1 MISYNNKKVK
11 ENMKTINLEFN
22 KIPEYIPQE
31 IMNEKLENL
40 NFLLYYFHSK
50 KINENGRET
59 NETKRRDILKFLLK
73 EYFNILLVSNPE
85 NKLKFQEYEDKLND
99 FLKDKVKSNDIEFIL
114 AKEFE
119 QEFKERKDVVRKTIS
134 KLNVKINNNN
144 EAIVFQYGE
153 IYINETNL
161 NSLIRGKLTPET
173 LTELTQTW
181 MIFQLNRYIGLDNA
195 FISKDVDTEKAK
207 EFFKKSLN
215 YEVILTERLRKNV
228 SYEIFWEALNILN
241 KEIGLTKESQKKIA
255 TVFTNEIHD
264 KSDQLFV
271 NKNNVFYFNES
282 NVNFLLNEPFNK
294 ERKKELTKLY
304 LFFKLFDKIKNPDYL
319 SESMFL
325 IPDYAQQTK
334 EKLFAQVSKNFVTGV
349 YDEVKSYFSKAN
361 INIVNYDLGCHASDT
376 MLLKDRNQIIFNLEM
391 ANKKLVQETPSE
403 EEKNQFALLYVFSEL
418 MKLNDFKMKSWNKEE
433 QIHET
438 VEFININ
445 KINELKGEKYLKAIS
460 GLNTNKLLNVVHTF
474 FKGLILDNDSQE
486 YFHNEILLNLLK
498 ANTLQTGK
506 NKEKLLIINKN
517 LVLFNEENMN
527 YQEYDNTLKA
537 YVFDKIFKSEKELT
551 WLQDN
556 SVTNIEKHIPAIIEE
571 LKNKI
576 SEKDIYL
583 KIKEIEKDLELEPKE
598 KYDQFNDLSVELD
611 AKNDLSFMK
620 NDMVVFK
627 HEKKTA
633 LSTAFIRLEILNKL
647 LNKTIDSYNV
657 KELVKLCLFS
667 KLNEVKESVLRN
679 KSDHLIVLNENCHLL
694 KERIPE
700 IIEKISGKVL
710 EQEINTAI
718 VELNEHL
725 PFDGNE
731 DFLKRNVVN
740 EIKRQVG
747 IKVKS
752 PFKHLL

>member
-1 MISYNNKKVK
+1 
-11 ENMKTINLEFN
+11 MKTINLEFN

-31 IMNEKLENL
+31 IMDEKLENL

-50 KINENGRET
+50 KVNDNGRET
-59 NETKRRDILKFLLK
+59 NETKKRDILKFLLK
-73 EYFNILLVSNPE
+73 EYFNVLLISNAE
-85 NKLKFQEYEDKLND
+85 NKLKFQEYENKLND
-99 FLKDKVKSNDIEFIL
+99 FLKDKIKSNDIEFIL
-114 AKEFE
+114 SKEFE
-119 QEFKERKDVVRKTIS
+119 QEFKERKDVIRKVIS

-161 NSLIRGKLTPET
+161 NTLIRGKLNSET
-173 LTELTQTW
+173 LSELTQTW
-181 MIFQLNRYIGLDNA
+181 MIFQLNRYIGLDNS
-195 FISKDVDTEKAK
+195 FVSKDIDTEKAK

-215 YEVILTERLRKNV
+215 YEVILSERLRKNV
-228 SYEIFWEALNILN
+228 SYEVFWEALNILN

-255 TVFTNEIHD
+255 TIFTNEMHD

-282 NVNFLLNEPFNK
+282 NINFLLNEPFNK

-325 IPDYAQQTK
+325 IPNYAQQTK
-334 EKLFAQVSKNFVTGV
+334 EKLFAQVSKNFVASV
-349 YDEVKSYFSKAN
+349 YEEIKSYFSKVN
-361 INIVNYDLGCHASDT
+361 INTVNYDLGCHASDT
-376 MLLKDRNQIIFNLEM
+376 MLLKDKNQIIFNLEM
-391 ANKKLVQETPSE
+391 ANKKLLQETPSE

-418 MKLNDFKMKSWNKEE
+418 MKSSDFKMKSWNKEE
-433 QIHET
+433 QINET

-445 KINELKGEKYLKAIS
+445 KTNELKGEKYLKAIS

-474 FKGLILDNDSQE
+474 FKGLILDNGSQE
-486 YFHNEILLNLLK
+486 YFHNKILLNLLK
-498 ANTLQTGK
+498 TNILQTGK

-517 LVLFNEENMN
+517 LVLFNEENIN

-537 YVFDKIFKSEKELT
+537 YVFDKIFKNEKELT
-551 WLQDN
+551 WLQDH
-556 SVTNIEKHIPAIIEE
+556 SVTNIEKHIPAIVEE

-598 KYDQFNDLSVELD
+598 NYTQFNDLSVELD

-633 LSTAFIRLEILNKL
+633 LSTAFIRLDVLNKL

-679 KSDHLIVLNENCHLL
+679 RSDHLIILNENCHLL

-700 IIEKISGKVL
+700 IIEKINGKVL

-718 VELNEHL
+718 IELNEHL